1 MATPEFVLELRKH
14 LGHAPLPLPSV
25 TAVVFDDRGRVLLNQ
40 RSDDRQWSLLAGV
53 LDPGEQPA
61 AGAIREVREETAVDI
76 VVERIVGVEALP
88 LRTLANG
95 DQVYWFEVVLA
106 CRAVG
111 GEARVNDDESLDV
124 RWFEPDA
131 LPTLNERQTR
141 YLRQAS
147 DETAQPFFVGSS
159 SQI

>member
-1 MATPEFVLELRKH
+1 MATPDFILDLRKH

-25 TAVVFDDRGRVLLNQ
+25 TAVVFDERGRVLLNQ
-40 RSDDRQWSLLAGV
+40 RSDDRRWSLLSGV

-61 AGAIREVREETAVDI
+61 AGAIREVWEETAVDI
-76 VVERIVGVEALP
+76 VVERVVGVEALP
-88 LRTLANG
+88 LRTLQNG

-124 RWFEPDA
+124 RWFEPGS
-131 LPTLNERQTR
+131 LPALNERQTR
-141 YLRQAS
+141 YLRQAGDAS
-147 DETAQPFFVGSS
+147 AATFFVR
-159 SQI
+159 